1 MDTELEEDIHFGGYK
16 RSLTVKRGK
25 VNYKV
30 TEKL

>member
-1 MDTELEEDIHFGGYK
+1 MDTELEDIHFGGYK

-30 TEKL
+30 TEKH